1 MGEAKRRKALDPNF
15 GKGKE
20 QKSSSSRRGSAALS
34 LLEENQKIP
43 ISQLVKDRAL
53 ASVPSSLELEALS
66 DIFYSALGKG
76 IVCLTNDNQPAYVP
90 LKNLRSTQ
98 GGAISIVSAYDP
110 EVEFVVHSRLSPKD
124 AKAGVIEVN
133 ARTPIGSV

>member
-1 MGEAKRRKALDPNF
+1 M
-15 GKGKE
+15 
-20 QKSSSSRRGSAALS
+20 LS
-34 LLEENQKIP
+34 LLEENQKVS
-43 ISQLVKDRAL
+43 ISQLVRVQAI

-66 DIFYSALGKG
+66 EIFYSALGKG

-124 AKAGVIEVN
+124 AKAGVIEVYD
-133 ARTPIGSV
+133 RTLT